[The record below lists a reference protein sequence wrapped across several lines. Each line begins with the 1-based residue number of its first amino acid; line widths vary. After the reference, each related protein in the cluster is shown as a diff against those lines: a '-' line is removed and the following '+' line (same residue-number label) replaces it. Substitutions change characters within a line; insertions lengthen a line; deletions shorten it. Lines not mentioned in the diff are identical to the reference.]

1 MILDHFLHSVFGLAF
16 LRALIPASI
25 AYWMVT
31 YQRIENVNILPKLS
45 AKFWIYGCICS
56 TLGVSLFW
64 SEVYSF
70 YYGSIAANAM
80 ESLSDLF
87 IFIFVLPGISAY
99 FSYSL
104 INKFKKEL
112 SL

>member
-16 LRALIPASI
+16 LRVLIPASI
-25 AYWMVT
+25 AFWMVT
-31 YQRIENVNILPKLS
+31 YQRIENVNVLPKLS
-45 AKFWIYGCICS
+45 VKFWIYGCISS
-56 TLGVSLFW
+56 TIGVSLFW

-70 YYGSIAANAM
+70 YYGSISANAI
-80 ESLSDLF
+80 ESLSDLI
-87 IFIFVLPGISAY
+87 IFLVVLPGISAY

-104 INKFKKEL
+104 LKKFKKEL

>member
-1 MILDHFLHSVFGLAF
+1 
-16 LRALIPASI
+16 
-25 AYWMVT
+25 MVT

-45 AKFWIYGCICS
+45 AKFWIYGCISS

-70 YYGSIAANAM
+70 YYGSIAANAL
-80 ESLSDLF
+80 ESLSDL
-87 IFIFVLPGISAY
+87 IILLIVLPGISAY
-99 FSYSL
+99 LSYSL
-104 INKFKKEL
+104 LRKFKKEL

>member
-1 MILDHFLHSVFGLAF
+1 MILEDFLHSVFGLAF

-25 AYWMVT
+25 AFWMVT
-31 YQRIENVNILPKLS
+31 YQRIENINNLPKLS
-45 AKFWIYGCICS
+45 AKFWIYGCISS
-56 TLGVSLFW
+56 TFGVSLFW

-80 ESLSDLF
+80 ESASDMF
-87 IFIFVLPGISAY
+87 IFILILPGISAY

-104 INKFKKEL
+104 LNKFKKEL